1 MKYDTNAQIVKN
13 DTIHIVNK
21 ELEYEIIIIEPG
33 FYSWLVTQPPRSFY
47 GISYLEGRN
56 RLYVSGYNRRVRDL
70 QYSRI
75 IYPQQI
81 DYEPTVHYGLEVN
94 YLLYN
99 YFKFFEKTYNQKIY

>member
-1 MKYDTNAQIVKN
+1 MKGDTNTQIVKN

-56 RLYVSGYNRRVRDL
+56 RLYVSEYNRRVRDL
-70 QYSRI
+70 HYSRI
-75 IYPQQI
+75 IYQQQI